1 MITFERMSVWGW
13 IQGWLFLR
21 RRAYKRQLKLR
32 AAIQYLV
39 EHPEEPC
46 SIDGIIVRDGYGR
59 ETK

>member
-1 MITFERMSVWGW
+1 MMTFKRMSVWEW
-13 IQGWLFLR
+13 ILGRLFLW
-21 RRAYKRQLKLR
+21 RAYKRQQKLR

-46 SIDGIIVRDGYGR
+46 SIEGIIVPDGYGR